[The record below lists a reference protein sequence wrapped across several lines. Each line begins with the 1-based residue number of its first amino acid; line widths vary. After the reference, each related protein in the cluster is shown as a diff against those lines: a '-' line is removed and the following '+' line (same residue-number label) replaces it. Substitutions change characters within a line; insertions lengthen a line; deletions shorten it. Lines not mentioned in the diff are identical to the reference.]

1 NEGILHLLRDDELE
15 GVIAHEIAHIKHRD
29 TLTNAIVATLAGA
42 VSSLGNLFFLQSL
55 LGGNDEE
62 GSPIGGLF
70 AVLIAPIAAT
80 MVQMGVS
87 RV

>member
-1 NEGILHLLRDDELE
+1 DLSPNAFATGRSPKHGVVALNEGILHLLRDDELE

-62 GSPIGGLF
+62 GSP
-70 AVLIAPIAAT
+70 
-80 MVQMGVS
+80 
-87 RV
+87 